1 MKVRKD
7 LDKDLFF
14 VYSPRPHQV
23 KKEASMLRIN
33 LRTDTAGVINRIK
46 ARAKRSVQNERLA
59 ALLVL
64 AFILSI
70 WTVVFTVVTSIIL
83 LLASLPVYFYWNAL
97 VQIVEVPELSFG
109 KVITL
114 MFMCLPICLVYGLS
128 ERATSVFLDLRKR

>member
-1 MKVRKD
+1 
-7 LDKDLFF
+7 
-14 VYSPRPHQV
+14 
-23 KKEASMLRIN
+23 MLRIN